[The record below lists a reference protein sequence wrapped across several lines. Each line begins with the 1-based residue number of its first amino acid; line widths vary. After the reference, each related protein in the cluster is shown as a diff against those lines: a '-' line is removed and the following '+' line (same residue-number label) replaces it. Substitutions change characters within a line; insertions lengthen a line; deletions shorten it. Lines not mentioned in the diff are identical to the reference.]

1 MQYGDYV
8 ATDKGH
14 IQEAKDELLEGL
26 IGTIRELA
34 KKDEFWIVKDLDES
48 DPPNHELLAEGRD
61 TTVGWKITV
70 PQMGEPTPIVV
81 VCDGK
86 TIGTLGSK

>member
-1 MQYGDYV
+1 MQYGNYV

-34 KKDEFWIVKDLDES
+34 KKDEFWVVKDLDES
-48 DPPNHELLAEGRD
+48 DPLNHELLAEGKD
-61 TTVGWKITV
+61 TTVGWKIDI
-70 PQMGEPTPIVV
+70 PQMGYPTPVV
-81 VCDGK
+81 IDGSGK
-86 TIGTLGSK
+86 FIGTLGSK